1 MACTLENRRLRFETP
16 EWSGVV
22 ALDSTGNMLRLFHK
36 KTQMEILSQPES
48 EEALKESPMVY
59 GIPLLFPPN
68 RIRYALRIAWNCD
81 RTRV

>member
-36 KTQMEILSQPES
+36 KTQMEILRQPES
-48 EEALKESPMVY
+48 E
-59 GIPLLFPPN
+59 G
-68 RIRYALRIAWNCD
+68 R
-81 RTRV
+81 